1 MIKKNSFLVIV
12 LTLLTISTSLK
23 LQAQERAVEVSSIR
37 NADKS
42 IDIQYQ
48 KNKPGS
54 YTIKVKF
61 SNISNTF
68 VSDYED
74 VIQYNS
80 GTLITLRPQ
89 NNNLDIGYSYSY
101 SYSMGNQKPK
111 VDSLF
116 QYLLP
121 FKKGKKVTVYESTN
135 LNEEYFGA
143 EKVDSWKSYHITSKT
158 ADSIFA
164 MRKGIVVDLKNEYQ
178 TDTITNMVY
187 TSKKNTLI
195 IEHEDGTYAAYKGFK
210 KDSFKV
216 KLGDI
221 VYPNTMLGILDRFNN
236 KRYVLHF
243 NIYYHDQSRI
253 VDNTNAT
260 LKTAK
265 STHAFVTPYFFTKEG
280 LIKIIPKSSFTSET
294 KEAIIT
300 KEMSKKEIKQHLKS
314 KTI

>member
-1 MIKKNSFLVIV
+1 MIKKNYFLVIV
-12 LTLLTISTSLK
+12 LSLLTMNISLK
-23 LQAQERAVEVSSIR
+23 LLAQERAVEVSSIR
-37 NADKS
+37 NSDKS
-42 IDIQYQ
+42 VDILYQ

-61 SNISNTF
+61 SNITNTF

-74 VIQYNS
+74 VIQYDS
-80 GTLITLRPQ
+80 GTLLTLRPQ
-89 NNNLDIGYSYSY
+89 NSNQDIGYSYNY

-143 EKVDSWKSYHITSKT
+143 EKLDSWKSYHITSTT

-164 MRKGIVVDLKNEYQ
+164 MRKGIVVELKNEYQ

-195 IEHEDGTYAAYKGFK
+195 IEHEDGTYAAYKGLK

-221 VYPNTMLGILDRFNN
+221 VYPSTMLGVLDRFNN

-243 NIYYHDQSRI
+243 NIYYHDLSRN

-265 STHAFVTPYFFTKEG
+265 SRYAFIAPYFFTKEG
-280 LIKIIPKSSFTSET
+280 LIKIVPKSSFTAET
-294 KEAIIT
+294 KETIIR
-300 KEMSKKEIKQHLKS
+300 KEMSKKEIKQQMKNE
-314 KTI
+314 I